1 MKPMEVDEFLTV
13 DMDFQHPSD
22 LGDLH
27 LQNENRY
34 RLMPVE
40 PQTPPVEY
48 IYIYIDRTSFFVQNQ
63 CQFMDGEGEDE

>member
-1 MKPMEVDEFLTV
+1 MEVDEFLTV

-48 IYIYIDRTSFFVQNQ
+48 IYIYIYIDRTSFFVQNQ

>member
-48 IYIYIDRTSFFVQNQ
+48 IYIYI
-63 CQFMDGEGEDE
+63 

>member
-1 MKPMEVDEFLTV
+1 MKPMEVDEFQTV

-27 LQNENRY
+27 LQNENTY

-48 IYIYIDRTSFFVQNQ
+48 IYIDRTSFCVQNQ
-63 CQFMDGEGEDE
+63 CQFMDGQGEDE